1 MECFS
6 SQGLY
11 EPKQH
16 FKTEEKKPKKMQ
28 RTSSAK
34 PWRSKKMN
42 KTNNFMNMTMAQ
54 MVSNKEL
61 DPLIPKNNKTRSRLP
76 DQNMFKTP

>member
-1 MECFS
+1 
-6 SQGLY
+6 
-11 EPKQH
+11 
-16 FKTEEKKPKKMQ
+16 MQ